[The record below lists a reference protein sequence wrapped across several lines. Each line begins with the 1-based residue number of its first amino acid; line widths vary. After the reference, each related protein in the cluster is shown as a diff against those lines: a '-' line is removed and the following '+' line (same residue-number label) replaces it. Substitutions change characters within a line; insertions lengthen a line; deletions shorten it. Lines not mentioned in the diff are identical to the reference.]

1 MYVYEVSALK
11 VVFSMRAA
19 AARWVLQSSKSAGAS
34 SSGAS
39 SFRYGCFSKCE
50 DRVAQIV
57 VVANNWVAKVAKEC

>member
-39 SFRYGCFSKCE
+39 SFRY

>member
-1 MYVYEVSALK
+1 MYVYEVGASK
-11 VVFSMRAA
+11 VVFSTRAAA

-39 SFRYGCFSKCE
+39 SFRY